1 MLKSN
6 KLIIFLISL
15 PFLMVIVFYS
25 LSDHPGYSDDGNF
38 VRNHEAAIK
47 SEIIAHLA
55 QEKQGIES
63 VTLLPNTA
71 RGEYDNGGDVSG
83 HYHIYFTAYVNHN
96 RERTISVELFFPDA
110 SIPPFTLFP
119 PNPYKDK
126 GKKMSNWL
134 MGNIEVSEETSR
146 QYIKEITTIAT
157 DVYRFLMLL
166 KLRKQFQ
173 EIMSNI
179 VDIRQLV
186 L

>member
-15 PFLMVIVFYS
+15 PFLMVIIFY
-25 LSDHPGYSDDGNF
+25 LRNGHPGYSDDSNF
-38 VRNHEAAIK
+38 IRNHEAAIK
-47 SEIIAHLA
+47 SEIIANLA
-55 QEKQGIES
+55 REKQDIES

-119 PNPYKDK
+119 PNPYKSK
-126 GKKMSNWL
+126 SQKMANWYVER
-134 MGNIEVSEETSR
+134 IEESKEVS
-146 QYIKEITTIAT
+146 K
-157 DVYRFLMLL
+157 
-166 KLRKQFQ
+166 
-173 EIMSNI
+173 
-179 VDIRQLV
+179 
-186 L
+186 

>member
-25 LSDHPGYSDDGNF
+25 LSEHPGYSDDGNF
-38 VRNHEAAIK
+38 VRNHETAIK
-47 SEIIAHLA
+47 SEIIANLA
-55 QEKQGIES
+55 REKQDIES

-110 SIPPFTLFP
+110 SIPPFTLFH
-119 PNPYKDK
+119 PNPYKSK
-126 GKKMSNWL
+126 SQKMANWFVER
-134 MGNIEVSEETSR
+134 IEESEDHTE
-146 QYIKEITTIAT
+146 
-157 DVYRFLMLL
+157 D
-166 KLRKQFQ
+166 
-173 EIMSNI
+173 
-179 VDIRQLV
+179 
-186 L
+186 

>member
-15 PFLMVIVFYS
+15 PFLMVLVFYS
-25 LSDHPGYSDDGNF
+25 LSEHTGYSDDGNF
-38 VRNHEAAIK
+38 VRNHETAIK

-63 VTLLPNTA
+63 ITLLPNTA

-110 SIPPFTLFP
+110 SIPPFTLFH
-119 PNPYKDK
+119 PNPYKSK
-126 GKKMSNWL
+126 SQKMANWFVEW
-134 MGNIEVSEETSR
+134 IEESEEAS
-146 QYIKEITTIAT
+146 K
-157 DVYRFLMLL
+157 
-166 KLRKQFQ
+166 
-173 EIMSNI
+173 
-179 VDIRQLV
+179 
-186 L
+186 

>member
-15 PFLMVIVFYS
+15 PFLVVIVFYS
-25 LSDHPGYSDDGNF
+25 LSEHPGYSDDGNF

-55 QEKQGIES
+55 QEKQDIKS

-83 HYHIYFTAYVNHN
+83 NYHIYFTAYVDHN

-126 GKKMSNWL
+126 GQDMTSWYVER
-134 MGNIEVSEETSR
+134 IEESEDLTE
-146 QYIKEITTIAT
+146 
-157 DVYRFLMLL
+157 D
-166 KLRKQFQ
+166 
-173 EIMSNI
+173 
-179 VDIRQLV
+179 
-186 L
+186 

>member
-25 LSDHPGYSDDGNF
+25 LSEHPGYSDDGNF
-38 VRNHEAAIK
+38 IRNHESAIK
-47 SEIIAHLA
+47 SEIIAYLA
-55 QEKQGIES
+55 QEKQGIKS

-83 HYHIYFTAYVNHN
+83 NYHIYFTAYADDNPESTL
-96 RERTISVELFFPDA
+96 RVELSFPDA

-134 MGNIEVSEETSR
+134 IGNIEVSEETS
-146 QYIKEITTIAT
+146 K
-157 DVYRFLMLL
+157 
-166 KLRKQFQ
+166 
-173 EIMSNI
+173 
-179 VDIRQLV
+179 
-186 L
+186 

>member
-15 PFLMVIVFYS
+15 PFLMVIIFYS
-25 LSDHPGYSDDGNF
+25 LNGHPGYSDDSNF
-38 VRNHEAAIK
+38 IRNHESAIK
-47 SEIIAHLA
+47 SEIIAYLA
-55 QEKQGIES
+55 QEKQGIKS

-119 PNPYKDK
+119 PNPYKSK
-126 GKKMSNWL
+126 SQKMANWYVER
-134 MGNIEVSEETSR
+134 IEESEEAS
-146 QYIKEITTIAT
+146 K
-157 DVYRFLMLL
+157 
-166 KLRKQFQ
+166 
-173 EIMSNI
+173 
-179 VDIRQLV
+179 
-186 L
+186 

>member
-1 MLKSN
+1 MIQISKDPHVKIEKAN
-6 KLIIFLISL
+6 YFLISL

-25 LSDHPGYSDDGNF
+25 LSEHPGYSDDGNF

-47 SEIIAHLA
+47 SEIITQLA

-134 MGNIEVSEETSR
+134 MGNIEVSEEIS
-146 QYIKEITTIAT
+146 K
-157 DVYRFLMLL
+157 
-166 KLRKQFQ
+166 
-173 EIMSNI
+173 
-179 VDIRQLV
+179 
-186 L
+186 